1 MQPHQK
7 LRYLEGEN
15 KFTKVLNM
23 AFNSIKF
30 KLIIASVLISITAF
44 NQTIDILSSGTKTSL
59 RGLSVVDEKIIW
71 ASGSNGMVARSVD
84 GGKNFI
90 WKQIPQFEKKEF
102 RDIEA
107 FDSNTAII
115 ICIAEPAYI
124 LKTIDGGKNWR
135 TVFFDSTRGM
145 FLDAMHFRNDKN
157 GVVIGDPINNKPFI
171 AITKDAGENWST
183 DLFFEPKSMQ
193 DKEAFFA
200 SSGTNIFLKKKQ
212 MIFVSGGNSSNLYI
226 NKNQFNLPLVQGIQS
241 TGANSIAINK
251 NKAIIVGGD
260 FTKDSATHQNC
271 VIFNLKSKQFTLPTT
286 PPSGYRSCVVFID
299 KNKAITCGLNGID
312 MSEDAGLN
320 WKKISNEGFH
330 VVQKAKKGNAVFF
343 AGSKGRIAR
352 LIL

>member
-1 MQPHQK
+1 M
-7 LRYLEGEN
+7 GEN
-15 KFTKVLNM
+15 KFVNVLNM

-59 RGLSVVDEKIIW
+59 RGLSIVDENIIW
-71 ASGSNGMVARSVD
+71 ASGSNGIVARSVD

-90 WKQIPQFEKKEF
+90 WKQVPQFEKKEF

-115 ICIAEPAYI
+115 MCIAEPAYI

-135 TVFFDSTRGM
+135 TVFFDSTKGM
-145 FLDAMHFRNDKN
+145 FLDAMHFRNHKN

-171 AITKDAGENWST
+171 AITKNAGKNWLT
-183 DLFFEPKSMQ
+183 ELLFEPKSMQ

-200 SSGTNIFLKKKQ
+200 SSGTNIYLKKKQ
-212 MIFVSGGNSSNLYI
+212 MIYVSGGSSSNLYI
-226 NKNQFNLPLVQGIQS
+226 NNEKFNVPIIQGIQS
-241 TGANSIAINK
+241 TGANSIAVFK
-251 NKAIIVGGD
+251 KKAIIVGGD
-260 FTKDSATHQNC
+260 FTKDSSTTQNC
-271 VIFNLKSKQFTLPTT
+271 VLVNLKTKQFTIPTT

-312 MSEDAGLN
+312 MSKDAGLN
-320 WKKISNEGFH
+320 WEKISSDGFH

-343 AGSKGRIAR
+343 AGSKGRIAK